1 MAMAGHVFA
10 ITYSAVSSYGEFA
23 FCIFFEEKEF
33 ALPVLSVFTIFSFH
47 FPKKR
52 RARHNLQQ

>member
-10 ITYSAVSSYGEFA
+10 ITYSAVSSYGKFA
-23 FCIFFEEKEF
+23 FRIFFEEKE
-33 ALPVLSVFTIFSFH
+33 ATLPVLRVFTILSFH